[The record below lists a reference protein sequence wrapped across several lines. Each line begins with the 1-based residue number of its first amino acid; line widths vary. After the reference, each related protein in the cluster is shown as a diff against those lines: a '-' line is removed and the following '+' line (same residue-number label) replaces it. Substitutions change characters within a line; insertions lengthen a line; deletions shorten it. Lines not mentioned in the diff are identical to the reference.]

1 MKKLKKNYFVLPFT
15 LISFSFFG
23 QVKMGDNPQTI
34 NPYSILEIES
44 TEQGILIPR
53 LTTFQRDHA
62 FEKNIPNA
70 LMIFNRD
77 KNCLELYLTD
87 QNNWMCIQN
96 QTINKTLKL
105 ELEDTL
111 LSLENGTQVD
121 LSPFLDNTDQQ
132 QLSLNGN
139 VLELEGG
146 GSIDLEPL
154 FEVNDQQLLALKE
167 TTLSLE
173 RGGEVDLAP
182 LLKSNKNIQ
191 KIDAFNLNN
200 STLNLSLENDGEES
214 KIVDLSNLNTD
225 QQKLILSGTILSL
238 DRGGSVDLNP
248 LLNRFEDNQKIDN
261 FSLNN
266 STLNLSLENDGEEAK
281 TVDLLPFLDNTDKQE
296 FSLSLTDTVTAII
309 SIEGGNNIIL
319 KGGNKITLSMQGS
332 QTLLIHSKAG
342 FITENNVVNN
352 AQGDLENDDFVF
364 GSNQLQNDN
373 STTTDNKRFFFDK
386 SKGAFRGGIAQSDQW
401 DEKNIGTYSIA
412 MGRNTIASGFHATAF
427 GSSTLS
433 EAWYS
438 TAMGQGT
445 LAVSHSETVIGRY
458 NTKYTPKGGTSIW
471 DVNDR
476 LFIIGNGTSNNLND
490 RSDALVMLKNGNTS
504 VSGVWTGPAFTS
516 LSDRR
521 LKSNIKTLSFG
532 IETIE
537 QLKPKQYQLKNDHL
551 NKTHF
556 GFLADELQRIL
567 PEMVYINKG
576 KEKLLSINYTELI
589 PLIIA
594 VLQEMNTRINENQNQ
609 ISTLKKTTNKE
620 K

>member
-1 MKKLKKNYFVLPFT
+1 MKKLKKIYFVLPFT

-34 NPYSILEIES
+34 NPHSILEIES
-44 TEQGILIPR
+44 TKHGILIPR
-53 LTTFQRDHA
+53 LTTSQRDHA
-62 FEKNIPNA
+62 FEKNIPNG

-77 KNCLELYLTD
+77 KNCLELYLRD

-96 QTINKTLKL
+96 QVINKSLNL
-105 ELEDTL
+105 QLNDTL

-132 QLSLNGN
+132 KLSLDGN

-146 GSIDLEPL
+146 GSIDLGSL
-154 FEVNDQQLLALKE
+154 FEANDQQKLALKE
-167 TTLSLE
+167 TTLSIE
-173 RGGEVDLAP
+173 RGGEVNLAP

-191 KIDAFNLNN
+191 KIDVFNLNN
-200 STLNLSLENDGEES
+200 STLNLSLEND
-214 KIVDLSNLNTD
+214 
-225 QQKLILSGTILSL
+225 
-238 DRGGSVDLNP
+238 
-248 LLNRFEDNQKIDN
+248 EDE
-261 FSLNN
+261 
-266 STLNLSLENDGEEAK
+266 TK

-296 FSLSLTDTVTAII
+296 FSISLTDTVTAII

-319 KGGNKITLSMQGS
+319 KGGNNITLSMQGS
-332 QTLLIHSKAG
+332 QTLFIHSKAG
-342 FITENNVVNN
+342 FINENNVISN

-364 GSNQLQNDN
+364 GSKQVHNDN
-373 STTTDNKRFFFDK
+373 TTTTDNKRFFFDK
-386 SKGAFRGGIAQSDQW
+386 SKGAFRAGIAQSDQW

-445 LAVSHSETVIGRY
+445 LAVSHSETAIGRY

-476 LFIIGNGTSNNLND
+476 LLIIGNGTSNNLSD

-504 VSGVWTGPAFTS
+504 VSGVWTGPAFSS

-521 LKSNIKTLSFG
+521 LKSNIKALSFG
-532 IETIE
+532 IETIN
-537 QLKPKQYQLKNDHL
+537 QLKPKQYQLKKDTL
-551 NKTHF
+551 NKIHF
-556 GFLADELQRIL
+556 GFLADELQKIL
-567 PEMVYINKG
+567 PQMVHTNEG
-576 KEKLLSINYTELI
+576 KDEFLSINYAELI
-589 PLIIA
+589 PLIVG
-594 VLQEMNTRINENQNQ
+594 VLQEMNTRINENQNR
-609 ISTLKKTTNKE
+609 ISAHKKATKKE
-620 K
+620 Q